1 MDTDRKLGFLC
12 FVSQCIRAAMV
23 TAAGMASNMIG
34 RSRVA
39 SHLLSSFDVLMAFP
53 QILF

>member
-1 MDTDRKLGFLC
+1 MDADRKLGFLC
-12 FVSQCIRAAMV
+12 FVGQCIRAVMV

-39 SHLLSSFDVLMAFP
+39 SRLLSSFDVLMAFP

>member
-1 MDTDRKLGFLC
+1 MDVDGKLGFAC
-12 FVSQCIRAAMV
+12 FVGQCILTVMV
-23 TAAGMASNMIG
+23 TAAGMASNTIG

-39 SHLLSSFDVLMAFP
+39 AHLLSSFGVLMAFP